1 MDIFGL
7 AATITQLLGVDI
19 FGLIG
24 KIEKAAQKV
33 NQNEEACRQI
43 ADRASMIKNRLQVLK
58 LASRSFEHPEMWKPM
73 QGLQSTLRRAYRL
86 IIGYR
91 HSSYMYK
98 FCCGSDLADEFEL
111 VKKDMDDWNQ
121 HLSDF
126 KTDFFF
132 EFTVFDRQRLH
143 GNRNTIQQGAGHVPP
158 AELYAS
164 HLNNNDRGKLIGDL
178 GQFHLLADPS
188 GIVEDFTIKSHIS
201 RFCCCCPHI
210 SYKGTGLTK
219 FSFSELEH
227 ATNYFS
233 LENKI
238 GIGGSSYV
246 YKGHLQTELVAVKR
260 ASYDGKI
267 PFKHFKNEIEL
278 IPKLEHANVVKLL
291 GYCIKKREM
300 ILVFEYM
307 PNGSLDSFIYDGVRA
322 REELEWPKRRQI
334 INGIAQG
341 AKYLHQLCEPHIIHG
356 DLKPGNILLDS
367 DFNPKICDFGISKAL
382 EPGANEDCTGIVT
395 GSRGFIAPEY
405 IGRGCLSIKSDVYSF
420 GVTLLQII
428 SRQRLPP
435 PPLALSAESRHYGP
449 LNKLA
454 WDLCA
459 AGRLLEFIDPSLH
472 GEPQI
477 AEIMRWVKIAL
488 LCVQE
493 NPVERPSMPEVIAM
507 LSSEDDILKQ
517 PSRPAYYD

>member
-1 MDIFGL
+1 MELCGL
-7 AATITQLLGVDI
+7 VANITQLLGLSI
-19 FGLIG
+19 FGLIS
-24 KIEKAAQKV
+24 KIEKAARKV

-43 ADRASMIKNRLQVLK
+43 TDRASMIKNRLQWLQ
-58 LASRSFEHPEMWKPM
+58 LSSRSFEHLEMWKPM
-73 QGLQSTLRRAYRL
+73 QGLKSTLRRAYRL
-86 IIGYR
+86 IIGYQ

-98 FCCGSDLADEFEL
+98 FCCGSDLGDEFEL

-121 HLSDF
+121 HLTDF
-126 KTDFFF
+126 KTDILF
-132 EFTVFDRQRLH
+132 EFTVVDTRSLH
-143 GNRNTIQQGAGHVPP
+143 GNRNTIKQDGGHVPP
-158 AELYAS
+158 VGSPTS

-178 GQFHLLADPS
+178 GQFDLLADPS

-201 RFCCCCPHI
+201 RYCCCCPHI

-219 FSFSELEH
+219 YSFSQLQH

-238 GIGGSSYV
+238 GFGGSSYV
-246 YKGHLQTELVAVKR
+246 YKGHLQTGLVAVKR

-278 IPKLEHANVVKLL
+278 IPKLEHANIVKLL

-307 PNGSLDSFIYDGVRA
+307 PNGSLDSFIYDGERA
-322 REELEWPKRRQI
+322 REVLEWPKRHQI
-334 INGIAQG
+334 IKGIAQG
-341 AKYLHQLCEPHIIHG
+341 AKYLHQLCEPDIIHG

-382 EPGANEDCTGIVT
+382 KTGADEDCTGIVT

-405 IGRGCLSIKSDVYSF
+405 IGRGCLSKKSDVYSLR
-420 GVTLLQII
+420 VTLLQII

-454 WDLCA
+454 WDLSA
-459 AGRLLEFIDPSLH
+459 AGRLPEFIDPSLH
-472 GEPQI
+472 GEPQN

-493 NPVERPSMPEVIAM
+493 NPEERPSMSDV
-507 LSSEDDILKQ
+507 LVLLNSEDNIQKQ
-517 PSRPAYYD
+517 PSQPAYY